1 MPVRAAVATAPTD
14 TDGVGTGVGGT
25 VSTGAGADGDD
36 DDGESVIVARGVLPS
51 QGLGVLDRG
60 DVSGYRF
67 RVRLSDRVA
76 HLKQAI
82 VVSVSC
88 ATRTAL
94 RPTQTA
100 EAAAAVQ
107 LEIQSFACGY
117 FYRRCTMNTR

>member
-1 MPVRAAVATAPTD
+1 MRAAVATAPTD

-107 LEIQSFACGY
+107 LEIQSFACGCSY
-117 FYRRCTMNTR
+117 YRRCTMNTR